1 MTPSLSPEGKEHFV
15 RACRLLGLLLP
26 PPNRR
31 KLQLLLKFVRRVAS
45 NPRLRLDGSGRQGNL
60 SLALS
65 VLSPA
70 VLRPYAHLSHDAA
83 VGRRAAA
90 LFAQMYEEVWTPV
103 EELRKEVEE
112 KVRKGSFFRKT
123 AGFLILESVL
133 KDVSEIA
140 ICKLQNRFFSSGN
153 FYESNL

>member
-60 SLALS
+60 SLALT

-70 VLRPYAHLSHDAA
+70 VLRPYAHLSHDAD

-112 KVRKGSFFRKT
+112 KVRKGS
-123 AGFLILESVL
+123 L
-133 KDVSEIA
+133 
-140 ICKLQNRFFSSGN
+140 
-153 FYESNL
+153 